1 MNVDLNIENI
11 ELGIVENIPNVKTE
25 EKNLIIKTFFDV
37 FKSNMLKEKDTK
49 KEHNIKNMYENEFY
63 YAESRSISDLSDS
76 YSDNDNDNDNDI
88 DIDIY
93 DENNKFKNIGNRE
106 RNGNSNSN
114 SNSNYKKKC
123 QNKFKKLSFK
133 DVEKKILEDYSDIPK
148 NKQYSSALDILASYL
163 RGQRLIYMESKFH
176 CEVILNR
183 LMTPS
188 ILLSTAVTVLASA
201 MQIYS
206 WAPILIS
213 SINGFIAFLLAMIN
227 YFKLDAA
234 SEAHKISAHQYD
246 KLQSSVEFKSGSVLL
261 FRSSEKEHEKVVID
275 VIDAIDSSVKDV
287 DINTRL
293 DNDMI
298 DILRD
303 VEKKIAD
310 IKETNQFIIPKK
322 IRMLYPIIYNTNIF
336 AVIKR
341 IDDYR
346 KKTITDYKN
355 VLNDIRFLH
364 SLEIKKNYVLSDEQ
378 KYKINRLFNI
388 KRKLIDEII
397 LLQSAYSIIDQIFQ
411 QEMLNA
417 EITKYDPYGILGFF
431 NLSKKT
437 IRPDKLNFFIANL
450 LDPFQRGG
458 QIDKEI
464 EELNNRFS

>member
-1 MNVDLNIENI
+1 M
-11 ELGIVENIPNVKTE
+11 
-25 EKNLIIKTFFDV
+25 
-37 FKSNMLKEKDTK
+37 
-49 KEHNIKNMYENEFY
+49 
-63 YAESRSISDLSDS
+63 
-76 YSDNDNDNDNDI
+76 
-88 DIDIY
+88 
-93 DENNKFKNIGNRE
+93 
-106 RNGNSNSN
+106 
-114 SNSNYKKKC
+114 
-123 QNKFKKLSFK
+123 
-133 DVEKKILEDYSDIPK
+133 
-148 NKQYSSALDILASYL
+148 
-163 RGQRLIYMESKFH
+163 
-176 CEVILNR
+176 
-183 LMTPS
+183 
-188 ILLSTAVTVLASA
+188 
-201 MQIYS
+201 
-206 WAPILIS
+206 
-213 SINGFIAFLLAMIN
+213 
-227 YFKLDAA
+227 
-234 SEAHKISAHQYD
+234 
-246 KLQSSVEFKSGSVLL
+246 LL

-275 VIDAIDSSVKDV
+275 VIDTIDAIDAVDSVKHV
-287 DINTRL
+287 DANSKL

-303 VEKKIAD
+303 VEKKIAE

-364 SLEIKKNYVLSDEQ
+364 SLENRRNYVLSDEQ
-378 KYKINRLFNI
+378 KYKINQLFNI

-458 QIDKEI
+458 QIDKEM